1 MVDPAEH
8 GRRNMREH
16 VRQRGVGCA
25 VQPAG
30 QQQLVGLGNPA
41 HAQCVED
48 VGVVLQTAHQVVAIG
63 QEPQAQVLGGARLQ
77 HVQRLVVQV
86 APLQLACRGFL
97 EREEGLPERG
107 TGLVTGR
114 AHGLQDAVGRHV
126 TVAEGGD
133 DGLAD
138 LFEQLAAGA
147 RSVLAGTGASRHA
160 GRRGAVRAG
169 VGPSMGRG
177 LIVAEVEGE
186 RQGVDEEAHHL
197 LQLGQLAATHGGA
210 DAQRGLPRQAVQQ
223 QGPDGQQR
231 HERGGVLLAG
241 VLAQPGH
248 QGLGQV

>member
-1 MVDPAEH
+1 M
-8 GRRNMREH
+8 
-16 VRQRGVGCA
+16 
-25 VQPAG
+25 
-30 QQQLVGLGNPA
+30 
-41 HAQCVED
+41 
-48 VGVVLQTAHQVVAIG
+48 VAIG
-63 QEPQAQVLGGARLQ
+63 QEPQSQILGGARLQ

-107 TGLVTGR
+107 AGLVTGR

-126 TVAEGGD
+126 AVAEGGD

-138 LFEQLAAGA
+138 LLKQLADGA
-147 RSVLAGTGASRHA
+147 RSVLTNAGAGGHA

-169 VGPSMGRG
+169 VGRCTIRS

-210 DAQRGLPRQAVQQ
+210 DAQRGLARQTVQQ